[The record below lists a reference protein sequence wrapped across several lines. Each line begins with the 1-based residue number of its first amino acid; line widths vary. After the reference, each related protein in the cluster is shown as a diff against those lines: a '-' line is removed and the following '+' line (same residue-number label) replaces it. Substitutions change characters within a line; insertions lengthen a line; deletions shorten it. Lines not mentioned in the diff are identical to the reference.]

1 MGKVMINDSEK
12 RVYPR
17 KRFKKTV
24 ECDCIVKQLNKLEVK
39 KFRGLC
45 IDISEGGIGMMT
57 NVGVSKG
64 QVLEIRIP
72 VNTEDVKIS
81 AFAEVI
87 WSRPINGKYKA
98 GLRFLR

>member
-1 MGKVMINDSEK
+1 MTNELEK
-12 RVYPR
+12 RAYPR

-24 ECDCIVKQLNKLEVK
+24 ECDCIIKELDKLEIK

-45 IDISEGGIGMMT
+45 FDISEGGIGMVT
-57 NVGVSKG
+57 NVGVSRG

-81 AFAEVI
+81 AFAEVM
-87 WSRPINGKYKA
+87 WSSPINGQYKA